1 MANSMH
7 RANRKPSGGRFVDA
21 RKKRK
26 KELVRFPAMTK
37 VAEETRA
44 KVIRVAG
51 GNKKRVLLAGN
62 QVNVIK
68 KDGKAEKTVIKT
80 VLENTAN
87 PNLVRRNI
95 LTKGAVVETT
105 LGKVKITSRP
115 GHDGCLNGVQI

>member
-1 MANSMH
+1 MAESM
-7 RANRKPSGGRFVDA
+7 RRSNRKPSGGRFVVE

-26 KELVRFPAMTK
+26 KELARFPAMTK
-37 VAEETRA
+37 VDENKKA

-51 GNKKRVLLAGN
+51 GNQKRVLLSDN
-62 QVNVIK
+62 QINVMTK
-68 KDGKAEKTVIKT
+68 EGKAAKTTIKN
-80 VLENTAN
+80 VVENTAN

-95 LTKGAVVETT
+95 LTKGAIVETD